1 MIKVLLVDDHSI
13 LRKGFRFL
21 ISQIPDTIIVAEAE
35 DGNDALQKIRH
46 YKPDVVFMDITMP
59 HMSGLEVISSIRK
72 EDKETDFV
80 VLTMHNSVEYYQEA
94 MGAGA
99 NAYLSKNV
107 TVEELQDCM
116 DALNKGE
123 TYIAESV
130 QETVDQ
136 ATSGLNSLTAR
147 EIEILRL
154 LIEGKTN
161 REIGDILF
169 CSEKNV
175 EKIKTNVRKKLDLPS
190 SYGALLSW
198 ALRNKVFL

>member
-1 MIKVLLVDDHSI
+1 MVKVLLVDDHSI
-13 LRKGFRFL
+13 LRKGLRFL

-46 YKPDVVFMDITMP
+46 YRPDLVFIDITMP
-59 HMSGLEVISSIRK
+59 HMSGLEVINAVRK
-72 EDKETDFV
+72 QDKDTNFV
-80 VLTMHNSVEYYQEA
+80 VLTMHNSIEYYQEA
-94 MGAGA
+94 MEVGA

-107 TVEELQDCM
+107 TVDELLICM
-116 DALNKGE
+116 DTLNKGE
-123 TYIAESV
+123 IYIAESMRGM
-130 QETVDQ
+130 VDQ
-136 ATSGLNSLTAR
+136 ATTGLHSLTAR

-161 REIGDILF
+161 REIAEILF

>member
-1 MIKVLLVDDHSI
+1 MVKILLVDDHSI
-13 LRKGFRFL
+13 LRRGFRFL

-35 DGNDALQKIRH
+35 DGNDALQKIGH
-46 YKPDVVFMDITMP
+46 YKPDVVFIDITMP
-59 HMSGLEVISSIRK
+59 HMSGLEVISNIRK
-72 EDKETDFV
+72 EDKDTHFV

-94 MGAGA
+94 MEVGA

-107 TVEELQDCM
+107 TVEELQVCM
-116 DALNKGE
+116 EALGKGE
-123 TYIAESV
+123 IYIAESM
-130 QETVDQ
+130 QGIVDQ

-147 EIEILRL
+147 EMEILRL

-161 REIGDILF
+161 RQIGEVLF